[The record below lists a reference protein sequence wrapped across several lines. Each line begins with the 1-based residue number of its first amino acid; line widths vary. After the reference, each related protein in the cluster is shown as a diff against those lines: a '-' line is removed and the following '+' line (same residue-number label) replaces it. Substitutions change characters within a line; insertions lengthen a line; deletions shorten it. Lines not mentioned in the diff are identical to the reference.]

1 MLQPRFLWSASI
13 WSQGT
18 FILSNFRLICCIFSF
33 RYSCQ
38 QGRFPTSP
46 NKVFLPRLARFLPSP
61 SKNHKD
67 I

>member
-38 QGRFPTSP
+38 QGRFPISRG
-46 NKVFLPRLARFLPSP
+46 KYSSLA
-61 SKNHKD
+61 
-67 I
+67 